1 MTIRRPLTLING
13 LLRLLPTGD
22 RLPSDDIGA
31 RVQRVLPQSI
41 PNNATTVISFARV
54 RYDTNA
60 FWSSSSPTQLTIA
73 IAGKYLIGAS
83 VTYAANA
90 TGVRQVG
97 LRVNGGVY
105 PALQVAPAGTDNF
118 AISTVFPLVAGDYV
132 ELITYQTS
140 GAALNA
146 TISGA
151 APELWIQ
158 LLA

>member
-13 LLRLLPTGD
+13 LLRLLPSGD
-22 RLPSDDIGA
+22 RLPGNDIGA
-31 RVQRVLPQSI
+31 RVQRSASQSI
-41 PNNATTVISFARV
+41 PNATTTVVSFVGA
-54 RYDTNA
+54 RYDTNT
-60 FWSSSSPTQLTIA
+60 FWSNSLPTRLSIS

-83 VTYAANA
+83 LAYAANA

-97 LRVNGGVY
+97 LRVNGSFY
-105 PALQVAPAGTDNF
+105 PGLQAAPAGTDNF
-118 AISTVFPLVAGDYV
+118 VIATVFPLVVGDYV
-132 ELITYQTS
+132 ELIAYQTS

-146 TISGA
+146 TLSGA